1 MSAIRSIFMEHQGE
15 MIKKLTEVSQALE
28 DAIDNIHYSE
38 TDLRVTPSEAL
49 DLSMEYAPHVVAFT
63 KVTKE
68 FIDKLF
74 VKEEE
79 EPASQPIPDDDRI
92 KSPAEEGEITSEDDE
107 TRKRPREEPL
117 VTEEEEK
124 RVAKKARN

>member
-28 DAIDNIHYSE
+28 DAIDKIHYSE

-49 DLSMEYAPHVVAFT
+49 DLSMEYAPHVDAFT

-92 KSPAEEGEITSEDDE
+92 KSPAEEGEITSENDE

-117 VTEEEEK
+117 VTEEEEE